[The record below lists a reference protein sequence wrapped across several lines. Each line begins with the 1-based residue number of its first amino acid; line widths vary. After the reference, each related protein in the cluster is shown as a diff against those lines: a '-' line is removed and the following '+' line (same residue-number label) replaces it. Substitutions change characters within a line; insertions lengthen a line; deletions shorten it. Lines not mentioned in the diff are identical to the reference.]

1 MDISLRMVDRFHEAE
16 DVISFRFISDQ
27 TIDYVAGQYLHYTLP
42 HLAPDERGSERYFT
56 IASAPSESSIM
67 LTTRLPWHGQASSFK
82 RALARLEPGMVVHA
96 SGPSGRFVYASEE
109 PRVVFIAGGIGITPF
124 RSMLVELATLPVTA
138 EIMLLYAN
146 RTPDIAFK
154 PLLDALAHT
163 HPRLS
168 VVYIVNDP
176 TADWRGAVGRIDASF
191 IAQHVTDATHP
202 LYYVSGPQLMVKAMG
217 QALADLG
224 VQRNRIKRESFP
236 GYDA

>member
-1 MDISLRMVDRFHEAE
+1 
-16 DVISFRFISDQ
+16 
-27 TIDYVAGQYLHYTLP
+27 
-42 HLAPDERGSERYFT
+42 
-56 IASAPSESSIM
+56 M
-67 LTTRLPWHGQASSFK
+67 LTTRLLWHGQASSFK
-82 RALARLEPGMVVHA
+82 QALARLEPGKVINA
-96 SGPSGRFVYASEE
+96 SGPSGRFVYSLDE

-124 RSMLVELATLPVTA
+124 RSMLVELATLPVAA
-138 EIMLLYAN
+138 EITLLYAN

-163 HPRLS
+163 HPRLN

-176 TADWRGAVGRIDASF
+176 TVDWRGAVGRIDAAF
-191 IAQHVTDATHP
+191 IAQHVSDATHP

-217 QALADLG
+217 QALAELG

>member
-16 DVISFRFISDQ
+16 DVISFRFIPERP
-27 TIDYVAGQYLHYTLP
+27 IDYVAGQYLHYTLS

-67 LTTRLPWHGQASSFK
+67 LTTRLPWQGQASSFK
-82 RALARLEPGMVVHA
+82 QALAHLEPGMVIYA
-96 SGPSGRFVYASEE
+96 SGPSGRFVYAPEE
-109 PRVVFIAGGIGITPF
+109 PKVVFIAGGIGITPF
-124 RSMLVELATLPVTA
+124 RSMLVELAALPVAA
-138 EIMLLYAN
+138 EITLLYAN

-154 PLLDALAHT
+154 PLLDALAHAQ
-163 HPRLS
+163 PRLN
-168 VVYIVNDP
+168 VVCIVNDP
-176 TADWRGAVGRIDASF
+176 TADWRGAVGRIDAAF
-191 IAQHVTDATHP
+191 IAQHVPDATRP